1 MKTLIV
7 LSICTFFL
15 KICKKKKCLIQ
26 LVLYQQHNVGVH
38 QGRPGEDN
46 CRHWKEVDETA
57 T

>member
-15 KICKKKKCLIQ
+15 KTCKKKKCLIQ